1 MQIYNKINAGTAENG
16 DRQTAAPGTIINR
29 REIGPLLQK
38 AEKILKSYEQATGS
52 VVSILD
58 PEGRAL
64 DGEDCGSAFFCPL
77 YKRCHKHY
85 RPDREKEGD
94 ADIPPCACMSPEE
107 TAGIK
112 RTGGSCIYRCKMGFV
127 YWTSPIHS
135 GGRFAGSLVA
145 GRVLGVERK
154 KAVENIYRVCHGN
167 VSENGIRKY
176 LVKVPEKTLDE
187 IRAQARLLQICA
199 KKIPGKTFE
208 DTLCQGGT
216 APEPDLPGEK
226 EAGVSPAKKR
236 SLPGNSGRG
245 RFLDRERL
253 LLASL
258 RRGDRKPA
266 MKILNEIFRSFFASG
281 SMETLRLWA
290 IEMVV
295 FLSRANPKRAAD
307 QEILEANGRYIKWI
321 EDSKTAEELALN
333 LRTIIER
340 MAGNV
345 FCFQGIRHS
354 SALRKAER
362 FIWENYTR
370 KISLR
375 EIAEASGLSA
385 PYFSTIF
392 KEEMGESLSNYLN
405 RMRIEKAAAMLAETD
420 KTLNETADECGFEDQ
435 SWFSKIF
442 KHYTGV
448 SPGKYRETGR
458 NETDPFFPIE
468 AGGAACYAD

>member
-1 MQIYNKINAGTAENG
+1 MRMNNKISGETAESR
-16 DRQTAAPGTIINR
+16 DRKTAAPGTIISR
-29 REIGPLLQK
+29 REIEPLLQK

-52 VVSILD
+52 IVSILD
-58 PEGRAL
+58 PEGRAADYNNVSL
-64 DGEDCGSAFFCPL
+64 CPL
-77 YKRCHKHY
+77 YKRCRRHY
-85 RPDREKEGD
+85 RPDRGKKGESG
-94 ADIPPCACMSPEE
+94 IHPCACMSREE
-107 TAGIK
+107 MAGI
-112 RTGGSCIYRCKMGFV
+112 RRAGGSCIYRCKMGFV
-127 YWTSPIHS
+127 FWTSPIHS

-145 GRVLGVERK
+145 GRALGVERK
-154 KAVENIYRVCHGN
+154 KAVENIYRICHGN

-176 LVKVPEKTLDE
+176 LVKIPEKSLEE

-199 KKIPGKTFE
+199 KKIPGKNFE
-208 DTLCQGGT
+208 DTFGQGGT
-216 APEPDLPGEK
+216 PPRPDKPEEK
-226 EAGVSPAKKR
+226 TEAGLSPAKER
-236 SLPGNSGRG
+236 SLSGSADRG

-258 RRGDRKPA
+258 RRGDKKPA
-266 MKILNEIFRSFFASG
+266 MKILNEIFRNFFTSG
-281 SMETLRLWA
+281 SIETLRLWA

-295 FLSRANPKRAAD
+295 FLSRANPKKAAEK
-307 QEILEANGRYIKWI
+307 EILEANGRYIKWI
-321 EDSKTAEELALN
+321 EDSKTLEELAGN
-333 LRTIIER
+333 VRTIVER

-345 FCFQGIRHS
+345 FYFQGIRHS

-375 EIAEASGLSA
+375 EIAGASGLSA

-405 RMRIEKAAAMLAETD
+405 RIRIEKAAAMLAETD

-448 SPGKYRETGR
+448 SPGKYRETGG
-458 NETDPFFPIE
+458 NETDPLFPIE
-468 AGGAACYAD
+468 ASGLAFCAD